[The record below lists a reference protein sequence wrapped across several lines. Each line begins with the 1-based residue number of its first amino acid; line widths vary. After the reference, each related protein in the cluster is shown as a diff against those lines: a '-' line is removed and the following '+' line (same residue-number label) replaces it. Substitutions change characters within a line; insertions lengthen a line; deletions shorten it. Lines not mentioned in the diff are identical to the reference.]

1 MPSPIAAVGAVWD
14 ALWWQ
19 PGIQGLA
26 LFAKV
31 YGPQR
36 AAYESFVA
44 SQLQVPLAFAGI
56 KTFLSDSPV
65 YV

>member
-1 MPSPIAAVGAVWD
+1 M
-14 ALWWQ
+14 
-19 PGIQGLA
+19 
-26 LFAKV
+26 FAKV

-36 AAYESFVA
+36 ALAAYESFVA

>member
-1 MPSPIAAVGAVWD
+1 MWD
-14 ALWWQ
+14 AVWWQ